1 MKTFIVRL
9 EKTDGLDDM
18 IVIFNIKYHFFW
30 LVFLKTVI
38 YKMLFYKMFS
48 VY

>member
-18 IVIFNIKYHFFW
+18 IVIFNIQHVSFFY
-30 LVFLKTVI
+30 FG
-38 YKMLFYKMFS
+38 FS
-48 VY
+48 KNSYL